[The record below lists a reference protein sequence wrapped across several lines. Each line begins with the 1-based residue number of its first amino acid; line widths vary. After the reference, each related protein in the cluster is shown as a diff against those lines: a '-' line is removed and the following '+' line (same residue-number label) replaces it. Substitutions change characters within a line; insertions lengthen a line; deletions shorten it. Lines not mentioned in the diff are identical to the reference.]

1 MYIVNER
8 ESLIIK
14 VFMVFYMNISFYNYM
29 YVFIYIV
36 GYLYYVK

>member
-1 MYIVNER
+1 MR

-14 VFMVFYMNISFYNYM
+14 VFMVFYMKIIFYNYM